1 MLIKIYIL
9 SIILFLLFLE
19 LGALRAKSIV
29 GKKNKKR
36 TMLENFITFIRNLG
50 LSMIPAINTVFAI
63 TFAILFFFASDEWY
77 KEEFGEG
84 KDEEKR

>member
-9 SIILFLLFLE
+9 SIILFLVFGE
-19 LGALRAKSIV
+19 LAALRGTSIV
-29 GKKNKKR
+29 GKKNKKKKR
-36 TMLENFITFIRNLG
+36 TILENFITFIRNLG

-77 KEEFGEG
+77 KEAFKEG
-84 KDEEKR
+84 LDG

>member
-9 SIILFLLFLE
+9 SIILFLVFGE
-19 LGALRAKSIV
+19 LAALRGISIV
-29 GKKNKKR
+29 GKKNKKKKR
-36 TMLENFITFIRNLG
+36 TILEKFITFIRNLG

-77 KEEFGEG
+77 KNTFWEG
-84 KDEEKR
+84 N